1 MGLEVVINEA
11 VGLDEALRR
20 LHAAG
25 VPASIVMIDGALT
38 MPGAAPPPRWVDVRV
53 KTAAGTFAIKRVGDA
68 GVAIVAF
75 GNADAGARDVQEKL
89 AAAFR

>member
-1 MGLEVVINEA
+1 MGLEVVVDEA
-11 VGLDEALRR
+11 SELGEALRR
-20 LHAAG
+20 LHADG

-38 MPGAAPPPRWVDVRV
+38 MPGAAAPPRWVDVRV
-53 KTAAGTFAIKRVGDA
+53 KTAAGTFAIKRVGER

-75 GNADAGARDVQEKL
+75 GNADAATRGVQEKL